1 MRRSPSARNI
11 AERGRSTTSCRKRP
25 GSCST
30 FCGGS
35 TTLVLPGGRGRPRR
49 VEGGFLSTRVASAT
63 HVAAGTAARGQ
74 HGHMGMFGDY
84 LEREGHGKLLQWQHA
99 SSGAV
104 KNIVVPVRDQRTIKV
119 PDAEAPQEP
128 KSPRARQSPST

>member
-1 MRRSPSARNI
+1 
-11 AERGRSTTSCRKRP
+11 
-25 GSCST
+25 
-30 FCGGS
+30 
-35 TTLVLPGGRGRPRR
+35 
-49 VEGGFLSTRVASAT
+49 
-63 HVAAGTAARGQ
+63 
-74 HGHMGMFGDY
+74 MGMFGDY

-104 KNIVVPVRDQRTIKV
+104 KNTVVPVRDQRTIKV

>member
-1 MRRSPSARNI
+1 MWK
-11 AERGRSTTSCRKRP
+11 AE
-25 GSCST
+25 
-30 FCGGS
+30 FN
-35 TTLVLPGGRGRPRR
+35 
-49 VEGGFLSTRVASAT
+49 EHAGGFSHAQ
-63 HVAAGTAARGQ
+63 VAAGTAHGR

-128 KSPRARQSPST
+128 KSPRARQSPRAQEPIFFFPTPRQSPST